1 MARYGMIWK
10 IKPELKEQ
18 YKKDHDEIWP
28 DMADALKKAGYCNY
42 SIFFR
47 ENGTCFAYLENDNLE
62 KGVAWI
68 ATTDVWARWQKA
80 MDKYFVKSDENIV
93 GPEIKNLEEVFHID

>member
-47 ENGTCFAYLENDNLE
+47 EDCTCFAYLENDNLE
-62 KGVAWI
+62 KGAAWI
-68 ATTDVWARWQKA
+68 ASTDVWARWQKA
-80 MDKYFVKSDENIV
+80 MDKYFVKSDENIM